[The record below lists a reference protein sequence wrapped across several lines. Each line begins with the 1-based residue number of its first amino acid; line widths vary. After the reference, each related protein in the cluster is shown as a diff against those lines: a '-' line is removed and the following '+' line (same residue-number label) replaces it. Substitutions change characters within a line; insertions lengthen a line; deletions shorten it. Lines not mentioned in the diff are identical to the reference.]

1 MRWESRNPGRD
12 GERSATTCVGGKTA
26 VAGSGARDS
35 VDACTTTIMQY
46 TGNAFMHVVAGKW
59 CGVWVEGEGAC
70 TIQAHGARRGGLP
83 LQSIP
88 TWLSTVRFIYR
99 LRGDVGEEVVERSN
113 DN

>member
-1 MRWESRNPGRD
+1 M
-12 GERSATTCVGGKTA
+12 CVGGKTA

-46 TGNAFMHVVAGKW
+46 TGNAFCH
-59 CGVWVEGEGAC
+59 E
-70 TIQAHGARRGGLP
+70 RGGGEVVWSAGGGRGSMHDPGAGAGRGAKLP

-99 LRGDVGEEVVERSN
+99 LRGDVEEEVVERSN